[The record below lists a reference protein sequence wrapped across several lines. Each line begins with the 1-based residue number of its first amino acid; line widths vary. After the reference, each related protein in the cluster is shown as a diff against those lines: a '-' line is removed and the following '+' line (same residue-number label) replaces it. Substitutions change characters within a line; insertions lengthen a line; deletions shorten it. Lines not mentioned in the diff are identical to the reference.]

1 MRAGRSKVWWNN
13 FLNDVVVPSEWRE
26 NFRMSKEIFMSL
38 CDELRP
44 FFQKQSAA
52 MRDALSVETQV
63 IATLYYLADKG
74 RFRKVTNAFGIGKSS
89 VSAKIREVCMVITKY
104 LGPKYINK
112 LSLCCFG
119 GKYSGTERI
128 RVLV

>member
-1 MRAGRSKVWWNN
+1 MQCIKEDEDVCLIWFDQANNYHEKREGRIRGLWVRPGRSKVWWNN

-26 NFRMSKEIFMSL
+26 NFRMSKETFMSL
-38 CDELRP
+38 CNELRP
-44 FFQKQSAA
+44 FLQKQSTA

-63 IATLYYLADKG
+63 AATLYYLADEG
-74 RFRKVTNAFGIGKSS
+74 RFR
-89 VSAKIREVCMVITKY
+89 
-104 LGPKYINK
+104 K

-119 GKYSGTERI
+119 EKYSVTERI